1 MTASNRYVSTVT
13 VYSPLCF
20 DGLRVGQWF
29 QWAGAD
35 GNGSRGQWL
44 GKTKAGADAVRY
56 QSGKFGKVADT
67 KRNHLMRK
75 WALSN
80 GAK

>member
-1 MTASNRYVSTVT
+1 MRYIKTVT

-20 DGLRVGQWF
+20 DALKPGQWF

-44 GKTKAGADAVRY
+44 GKTLAGVDAVRY
-56 QSGKFGKVADT
+56 QSGKIGKHADSMRY
-67 KRNHLMRK
+67 KLMRK
-75 WALSN
+75 WAKQN

>member
-1 MTASNRYVSTVT
+1 MARYTKTIT

-20 DGLRVGQWF
+20 DQLGFKPGQWF
-29 QWAGAD
+29 QWAGAK

-44 GKTKAGADAVRY
+44 GKTRAGVDALRY
-56 QSGKFGKVADT
+56 QSDKFGKFADT
-67 KRNHLMRK
+67 ERNKLMRK
-75 WALSN
+75 WAKQN

>member
-1 MTASNRYVSTVT
+1 MSRYTKTVI

-20 DGLRVGQWF
+20 DSLKVGQWF
-29 QWAGAD
+29 QWAGAK

-44 GKTKAGADAVRY
+44 GKTNAGVDALRY
-56 QSGKFGKVADT
+56 QSDKFWKFADT
-67 KRNHLMRK
+67 ERNKLMRK
-75 WALSN
+75 WAKQN

>member
-1 MTASNRYVSTVT
+1 MRYIKTVT
-13 VYSPLCF
+13 VYSPMCF
-20 DGLRVGQWF
+20 DSLKPGQWF

-44 GKTKAGADAVRY
+44 GKTLAGADAVRY
-56 QSGKFGKVADT
+56 QSGKFGKHADT
-67 KRNHLMRK
+67 MRNKLMRQ
-75 WALSN
+75 WAKQH

>member
-1 MTASNRYVSTVT
+1 MARYTKTVT

-20 DGLRVGQWF
+20 DALHVGQWF
-29 QWAGAD
+29 QWAGAS

-44 GKTKAGADAVRY
+44 GKTRSGADAVRY
-56 QSGKFGKVADT
+56 QTGNFGKMADT

-75 WALSN
+75 WAVQN